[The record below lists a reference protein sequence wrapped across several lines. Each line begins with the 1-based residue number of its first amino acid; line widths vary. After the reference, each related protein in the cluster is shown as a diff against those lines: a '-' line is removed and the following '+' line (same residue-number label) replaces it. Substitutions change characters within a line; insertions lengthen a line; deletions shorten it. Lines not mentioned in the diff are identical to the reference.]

1 MPASGQTIIKKVK
14 IMSQAI
20 NVLGMAII
28 ASKYAAVLLIA
39 GLTVSTGVVAGEL
52 MILTGLESNE

>member
-1 MPASGQTIIKKVK
+1 MGK
-14 IMSQAI
+14 II

-39 GLTVSTGVVAGEL
+39 GVTVSTGALAGEF
-52 MILTGLESNE
+52 MMLTGLESNE